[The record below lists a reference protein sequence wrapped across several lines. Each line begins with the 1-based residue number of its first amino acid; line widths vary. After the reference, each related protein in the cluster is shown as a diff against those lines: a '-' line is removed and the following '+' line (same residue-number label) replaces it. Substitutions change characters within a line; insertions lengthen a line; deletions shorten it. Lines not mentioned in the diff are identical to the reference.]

1 MANAV
6 NAAPRNIP
14 TTSLPTTSVAPRE
27 ITQDEI
33 PAFWNLGFSEKVPTR
48 RVQYATLWGPWLA
61 SRWRLSYLGGT
72 DTTHSPEPSI

>member
-27 ITQDEI
+27 ITQDEFL
-33 PAFWNLGFSEKVPTR
+33 AYWNLGFCEKVPTKK
-48 RVQYATLWGPWLA
+48 VQYATLWVPWLA
-61 SRWRLSYLGGT
+61 SLWRLSYLGGT
-72 DTTHSPEPSI
+72 DITHPPETSK